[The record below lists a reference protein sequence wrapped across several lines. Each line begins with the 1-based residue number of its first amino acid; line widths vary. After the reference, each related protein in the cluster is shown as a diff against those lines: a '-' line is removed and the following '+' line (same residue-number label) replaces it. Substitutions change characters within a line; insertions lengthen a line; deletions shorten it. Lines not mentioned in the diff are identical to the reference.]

1 MSAREAVLLY
11 AFGDEHD
18 ALAGRLVLL
27 GYRPLRA
34 SEPGVAKELIARQE
48 GAVRAMLMPVDA
60 PFDDRRAALE
70 ELTSTTRS
78 VGLQVVACGKP
89 PAPEELDALR
99 GDGVRFCLWAPNH
112 DGELRFVVNRALYD
126 RTRGEV
132 RLDTR
137 VPTDLMARVKGGGG
151 EKPALVYNL
160 SRGGAFLETHRPSM
174 QGATV
179 AVTFPFPGSPLTIQ
193 SKVVSAN
200 VPGNLQR
207 HNLPRGMGVEFAD
220 PTSEQIAAIDEY
232 VVARVRSFE
241 I

>member
-1 MSAREAVLLY
+1 MSDREAVLLY

-34 SEPGVAKELIARQE
+34 SEPDVAKDLISRQE
-48 GAVRAMLMPVDA
+48 GPVRAMLMPMDA
-60 PFDDRRAALE
+60 PFDDRSAALE
-70 ELTSTTRS
+70 LLASTSRS
-78 VGLQVVACGKP
+78 LGLQVVACGKP
-89 PAPEELDALR
+89 PTPEEVDALR
-99 GDGVRFCLWAPNH
+99 GDGVRFCLWAPYN

-137 VPTDLMARVKGGGG
+137 VPTDLMARVKSGAG

-179 AVTFPFPGSPLTIQ
+179 AVTFRLPENPLTLQ

-207 HNLPRGMGVEFAD
+207 HNLPKGMGVEFAD
-220 PTSEQIAAIDEY
+220 PTSEQIAAIDKY
-232 VVARVRSFE
+232 VVARARSFE

>member
-1 MSAREAVLLY
+1 MTHTALVHGGQPVGELEISIPHRPRVVVLEGASDLAR
-11 AFGDEHD
+11 FSSF
-18 ALAGRLVLL
+18 
-27 GYRPLRA
+27 P
-34 SEPGVAKELIARQE
+34 SEPARRGSPTGDLVEQGV
-48 GAVRAMLMPVDA
+48 
-60 PFDDRRAALE
+60 
-70 ELTSTTRS
+70 
-78 VGLQVVACGKP
+78 
-89 PAPEELDALR
+89 
-99 GDGVRFCLWAPNH
+99 

-179 AVTFPFPGSPLTIQ
+179 AVTFPFPGSSLTIQ

-207 HNLPRGMGVEFAD
+207 HNLPKGMGVEFTD
-220 PTSEQIAAIDEY
+220 PTSEQIAAIDDY
-232 VVARVRSFE
+232 VVARSERPDFGAPLTPFTPVTSSDPGVDDTVGLTLSGLHTYRVAQRRCGELSDW
-241 I
+241 